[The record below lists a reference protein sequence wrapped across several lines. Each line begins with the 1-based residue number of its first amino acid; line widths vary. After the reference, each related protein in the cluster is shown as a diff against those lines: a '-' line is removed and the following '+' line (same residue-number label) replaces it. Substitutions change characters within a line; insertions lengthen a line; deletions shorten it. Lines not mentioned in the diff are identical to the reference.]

1 MSLKTLPTATG
12 AWETLRDVQ
21 ERVALDLLEI
31 LRDALGPG
39 RRLPEPLT
47 DYARYGDRSVT
58 VRDGENVRVE
68 LTAHLTSSGAIHGYS
83 ALLARANHP
92 WPAAGP
98 VRMDFSEEPEER
110 PTITYVL
117 PLIIRLSMCEERMR
131 LAKDVLAG
139 AGYEVDDQGSALLLR
154 SPWPSRAS
162 TSAVVEVDPDN
173 GALAVRGRDAST
185 VREILFQVG
194 VF

>member
-12 AWETLRDVQ
+12 TWETLRDVQ
-21 ERVALDLLEI
+21 ERVAADLLDV
-31 LRDALGPG
+31 LRDVLGPDH
-39 RRLPEPLT
+39 RLPDPLT
-47 DYARYGDRSVT
+47 GYASYGDRSVT
-58 VRDGENVRVE
+58 VRDGENGRVE

-83 ALLARANHP
+83 ALLARANRP

-98 VRMDFSEEPEER
+98 VNMDLSEEPEER

-117 PLIIRLSMCEERMR
+117 PLIIRLSMCEERLR
-131 LAKDVLAG
+131 LAKDVLEE
-139 AGYEVDDQGSALLLR
+139 AGYGVDDLGPRLLLKG
-154 SPWPSRAS
+154 PWPSRAS
-162 TSAVVEVDPDN
+162 TSAVVGVDPDN

-185 VREILFQVG
+185 VLEILFQAR

>member
-12 AWETLRDVQ
+12 TWETLLDVQ
-21 ERVALDLLEI
+21 ERVALDLLEV
-31 LRDALGPG
+31 LRDVLGPG
-39 RRLPEPLT
+39 RRLPDPLT

-83 ALLARANHP
+83 ALLARADRP

-98 VRMDFSEEPEER
+98 VKMDFSEEPEER

-117 PLIIRLSMCEERMR
+117 PLIIRLETCEERMR
-131 LAKDVLAG
+131 LAKGVLEE
-139 AGYEVDDQGSALLLR
+139 AGYGVDDQGSVLLLR
-154 SPWPSRAS
+154 SPWPRGAV
-162 TSAVVEVDPDN
+162 TSAEVETDPDN
-173 GALAVRGRDAST
+173 GTIVVRGRDAST
-185 VREILFQVG
+185 VREILFQG
-194 VF
+194 RVF